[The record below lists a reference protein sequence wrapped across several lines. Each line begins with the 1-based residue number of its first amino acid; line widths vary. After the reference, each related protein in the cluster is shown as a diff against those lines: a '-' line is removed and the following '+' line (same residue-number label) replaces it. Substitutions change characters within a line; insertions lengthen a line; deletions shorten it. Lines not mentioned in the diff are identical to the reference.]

1 MNRPII
7 GITTNLG
14 EKGAELA
21 RGYWQSIR
29 RAGGIPMLLA
39 PTDDEEEQEEQL
51 LQLDGLLLSG
61 GGDINPVL
69 MGEDPVPELH
79 GICPERDAYELRLC
93 RRAHDKQ
100 IPVMGICRGAQVMA
114 VALGGKVCQDIG
126 RWKSEHGEPMTIKH
140 SQDAPRDCATHFVT
154 MEKDAEGHYATDLV
168 DLFGAEQIA
177 VNSFHHQAVTAPG
190 PYMVVAARSADGVI
204 EALKE
209 RDGER
214 FLLAVQWHP
223 ECMEEMAPLFEEFI
237 EEAQLYGEALELH
250 NRIQTLDSHC
260 DTPMFFDQLKADFDQ
275 QVSRP
280 MDASPFNLQQR
291 NETVLVDAEK
301 MNDGHLDETFMVA
314 YIPQGPRNE
323 EGYADAR
330 RQVEETYR
338 RMDEMIEVTDDFVQ
352 ASAGQYKD
360 VEADG
365 RLLIHRGIENGYA
378 IGRDLSLIEHYKDLG
393 CEYITL
399 CHNGHNDIC
408 DSARPLKAGCR
419 AEGTYPAADEPA
431 AEHNGLSDF
440 GREVVRE
447 MNRVGMLIDL
457 SHASEK
463 TFYDV
468 LEQSTK
474 PVAVTHAC
482 CRAICDHPRNLT
494 DDQLR
499 AIAEKD
505 GVVQCTMYHGFLTLP
520 PADDATGNFGAEA
533 ITSSGRYTPP
543 TLHTFIHHLEHMIE
557 VCGIDHV
564 GIGSDFDGDG
574 GVPGLDHAGCMIN
587 ITRELIARD
596 YNEDDI
602 CKIWGDNFR
611 RVLAAQKI

>member
-14 EKGAELA
+14 DKGAELA

-39 PTDDEEEQEEQL
+39 PTDDIEEQEEQL
-51 LQLDGLLLSG
+51 CQLDGLLLSG

-79 GICPERDAYELRLC
+79 SICPERDAYELRLC

-114 VALGGKVCQDIG
+114 VALGGKVCQDIE
-126 RWKSEHGEPMTIKH
+126 RWMREKGKMLTIKH

-154 MEKDAEGHYATDLV
+154 MEKDAEGHYTTDLV

-177 VNSFHHQAVTAPG
+177 VNSFHHQAVIAPG
-190 PYMVVAARSADGVI
+190 PYMNVAARSADGVI

-223 ECMEEMAPLFEEFI
+223 ECMDGMEPLFREFI

-291 NETVLVDAEK
+291 NDTVLVDAEK

-314 YIPQGPRNE
+314 YIPQGPRTE
-323 EGYADAR
+323 EGFADAR
-330 RQVEETYR
+330 RQLEETYR
-338 RMDEMIEVTDDFVQ
+338 RMDEMVEATDDFIQ
-352 ASAGQYKD
+352 APVARYAD
-360 VEADG
+360 VEAEG

-378 IGRDLSLIEHYKDLG
+378 IGRDLSLIQYYKDLG

-419 AEGTYPAADEPA
+419 AEGTYPAVDEPS

-468 LEQSTK
+468 LEESTK

-499 AIAEKD
+499 AIAETG
-505 GVVQCTMYHGFLTLP
+505 GVVQCTMYHGFLSLYDGSDHGDYGSAPVTVS
-520 PADDATGNFGAEA
+520 ASNSE
-533 ITSSGRYTPP
+533 PP
-543 TLHTFIHHLEHMIE
+543 TLHTFMRHLEHMIE

-587 ITRELIARD
+587 ITRELLAAGYTD
-596 YNEDDI
+596 DDI

-611 RVLAAQKI
+611 RVLAAQ